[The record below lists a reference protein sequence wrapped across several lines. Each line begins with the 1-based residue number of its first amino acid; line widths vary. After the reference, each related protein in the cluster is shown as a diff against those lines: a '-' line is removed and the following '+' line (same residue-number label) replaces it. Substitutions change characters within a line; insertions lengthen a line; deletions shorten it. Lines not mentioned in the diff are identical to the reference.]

1 MKLLLADGHHL
12 VREALACFLRH
23 ADPAAEIA
31 EAATFEEALE
41 AIEAAPFDIVM
52 VERSMAG
59 PGELRG
65 LERMIERGGTAR
77 VVLLSS
83 EMNRRMAADALR
95 LGAAGLILTDLRGSA
110 LLSALRLVIAGE
122 TYIPPALLDDAPPG
136 ERQAGGGAGYDEA
149 TGSSLTRR
157 ELEVVRLLA
166 EGLSNREIAGRL
178 GLAEVTVK
186 LHLHNAF
193 EKIGARSRADAV
205 RIALV
210 KGLAPAQL

>member
-12 VREALACFLRH
+12 VREALACFLRQ

-31 EAATFEEALE
+31 EAASFEEALE

-52 VERSMAG
+52 VERSMAA

-65 LERMIERGGTAR
+65 LERMIERAGTAR

-122 TYIPPALLDDAPPG
+122 TYIPPALLDDAPPS
-136 ERQAGGGAGYDEA
+136 ERHAGGAGYDEA

>member
-12 VREALACFLRH
+12 VREAIACFLRH
-23 ADPAAEIA
+23 ADGDVEVV
-31 EAATFEEALE
+31 EAGSFGEALE
-41 AIEAAPFDIVM
+41 AIESVRFDVVIVDP
-52 VERSMAG
+52 VMAG
-59 PGELRG
+59 PAELRG
-65 LERMIERGGTAR
+65 LARLIEQSGDAR
-77 VVLLSS
+77 VVLLCP
-83 EMNRRMAADALR
+83 EMNRRTAAEALR
-95 LGAAGLILTDLRGSA
+95 LGAAGVILTDLRGSA
-110 LLSALRLVIAGE
+110 LMSALRLIVAGE
-122 TYIPPALLDDAPPG
+122 TYVPPALLDDASGSDPAIAVQPG
-136 ERQAGGGAGYDEA
+136 LDEHGGN
-149 TGSSLTRR
+149 LTRR

-210 KGLAPAQL
+210 KGLAPVQG

>member
-12 VREALACFLRH
+12 VREALACFLRQ
-23 ADPAAEIA
+23 AERGVEVV
-31 EAATFEEALE
+31 EAGSFGETLE
-41 AIEAAPFDIVM
+41 AVESARFDIVI
-52 VERSMAG
+52 VERGLAG

-65 LERMIERGGTAR
+65 LARLIELGGEAR
-77 VVLLSS
+77 IVLLCPD
-83 EMNRRMAADALR
+83 MNRRTTAEALR
-95 LGAAGLILTDLRGSA
+95 LGAAGVILTDLRGSA
-110 LLSALRLVIAGE
+110 LMSALRLIVAGE
-122 TYIPPALLDDAPPG
+122 TYVPPALLDDGVIEAGGSAQPG
-136 ERQAGGGAGYDEA
+136 FDEQAGN
-149 TGSSLTRR
+149 LTRR

-210 KGLAPAQL
+210 KGLAPAQG

>member
-12 VREALACFLRH
+12 MREALACFLRQ
-23 ADPAAEIA
+23 AEGAVEVA
-31 EAATFEEALE
+31 EATSFED
-41 AIEAAPFDIVM
+41 AIEAAEAEAFDIIVLD
-52 VERSMAG
+52 RSMAG

-65 LERMIERGGTAR
+65 LERMIERAGGAR

-83 EMNRRMAADALR
+83 DMSRRMAAEALR
-95 LGAAGLILTDLRGSA
+95 LGVAGVILTDLRGSA
-110 LLSALRLVIAGE
+110 LMSALRLIVAGE
-122 TYIPPALLDDAPPG
+122 TYIPPALLDDGAMLERSPG
-136 ERQAGGGAGYDEA
+136 LGSAFNEAVGG
-149 TGSSLTRR
+149 SLTRR

-210 KGLAPAQL
+210 KGLAPAHL